1 MAETNELY
9 RLYQEVFF
17 KYYEP
22 LCRYAFNLVKEPHSC
37 EDIVQETFL
46 RVWEKKQNLIGSE
59 ELTWYLYT
67 AVRNNCLSF
76 LEKQKKT
83 VLGDVSSHEITEI
96 SYEQPQANA
105 IETDFDT
112 LLKNALVNL
121 PPKCREVFVLSR
133 VSGLTYKQIS
143 ESMGISI
150 KTVEN
155 QMGKALKIL
164 RAYIR
169 DKQGLYTIACLV
181 FVWYLYFYILTWGI

>member
-1 MAETNELY
+1 MQAPEQLY
-9 RLYQEVFF
+9 RKFQESFY
-17 KYYEP
+17 KHYEP
-22 LCRYAFNLVKEPHSC
+22 LCKYAFTIVKEPHSC

-76 LEKQKKT
+76 QEKKQKT
-83 VLGDVSSHEITEI
+83 VLGEVNEQEIVETPAERP
-96 SYEQPQANA
+96 QPPTK
-105 IETDFDT
+105 ETDFDT
-112 LLKNALVNL
+112 LLKDALDRL

-133 VSGLTYKQIS
+133 VSNLTYKQIGDS
-143 ESMGISI
+143 LGISV

-164 RAYIR
+164 RSYIR
-169 DKQGLYTIACLV
+169 QKQGLIIIACII
-181 FVWYLYFYILTWGI
+181 FWFLTS

>member
-1 MAETNELY
+1 MQEPEKLY
-9 RLYQEVFF
+9 RLFQETFY

-22 LCRYAFNLVKEPHSC
+22 LCKYAFTIVKESHSC

-67 AVRNNCLSF
+67 AIRNNCLSF
-76 LEKQKKT
+76 LEKKQKT
-83 VLGDVSSHEITEI
+83 VLGEFNGQEI
-96 SYEQPQANA
+96 
-105 IETDFDT
+105 IETPGERPPVPTNETDYDT
-112 LLKNALVNL
+112 LLKNALENL

-133 VSGLTYKQIS
+133 VSNLTYKQIS
-143 ESMGISI
+143 DSLGISI

-169 DKQGLYTIACLV
+169 QKQGLPV
-181 FVWYLYFYILTWGI
+181 ILCIFLLFLTS

>member
-1 MAETNELY
+1 MQAPEQLY
-9 RLYQEVFF
+9 RLFQETFY

-22 LCRYAFNLVKEPHSC
+22 LCKYAFTIVKEPHSC

-67 AVRNNCLSF
+67 AIRNNCLSF
-76 LEKQKKT
+76 LEKKQKT
-83 VLGDVSSHEITEI
+83 VLGDFNGQEV
-96 SYEQPQANA
+96 
-105 IETDFDT
+105 IETPGERPQPNIKEADYDT
-112 LLKNALVNL
+112 LLKNALDNL

-133 VSGLTYKQIS
+133 VSNLTYKQIS
-143 ESMGISI
+143 ESLGISI

-169 DKQGLYTIACLV
+169 QKQGSPVIACIIFL
-181 FVWYLYFYILTWGI
+181 FLTS

>member
-1 MAETNELY
+1 MAETEQLY
-9 RLYQEVFF
+9 RLYQEIFF

-22 LCRYAFNLVKEPHSC
+22 LCRYAFTLVKEQHSC

-46 RVWEKKQNLIGSE
+46 RVWEKKQNLIGSQ

-67 AVRNNCLSF
+67 AIRNNCLSF
-76 LEKQKKT
+76 LEKRQKT
-83 VLGDVSSHEITEI
+83 VLGEVSSHEITETP
-96 SYEQPQANA
+96 YERPAANTK
-105 IETDFDT
+105 ETDFDT
-112 LLKNALVNL
+112 LLKNALANL

-143 ESMGISI
+143 DSLGISI

-164 RAYIR
+164 RAYVR
-169 DKQGLYTIACLV
+169 EKQGLYSFIACLIAMLL
-181 FVWYLYFYILTWGI
+181 WS

>member
-1 MAETNELY
+1 MQEPEQLY
-9 RLYQEVFF
+9 RLFQETFY

-22 LCRYAFNLVKEPHSC
+22 LCKYAFTIVKEPHSC

-76 LEKQKKT
+76 QEKKHKT
-83 VLGDVSSHEITEI
+83 VLGDINEPGIVETPGERP
-96 SYEQPQANA
+96 QPTTK
-105 IETDFDT
+105 ETDFDT
-112 LLKNALVNL
+112 LLKDALDNL

-133 VSGLTYKQIS
+133 VSNLTYKQIS
-143 ESMGISI
+143 DSMGISI

-169 DKQGLYTIACLV
+169 QKQGFPVIACI
-181 FVWYLYFYILTWGI
+181 FFWILTS

>member
-1 MAETNELY
+1 MQEPEQLY
-9 RLYQEVFF
+9 RIFQEIFY

-22 LCRYAFNLVKEPHSC
+22 LCKYAFTIVKEPHSC

-67 AVRNNCLSF
+67 AIRNNCLSF
-76 LEKQKKT
+76 LEKKQKT
-83 VLGDVSSHEITEI
+83 VLGDFSSQEIVDTTPNDRPSPPAKE
-96 SYEQPQANA
+96 SDY
-105 IETDFDT
+105 DT
-112 LLKNALVNL
+112 LLKKALENL

-133 VSGLTYKQIS
+133 VSNLTYKQIS
-143 ESMGISI
+143 DSLGISI

-164 RAYIR
+164 RSYIR
-169 DKQGLYTIACLV
+169 QKQGLPI
-181 FVWYLYFYILTWGI
+181 ILCIIFLFLTS

>member
-1 MAETNELY
+1 MQEAEQLY
-9 RLYQEVFF
+9 RLFQETFY

-22 LCRYAFNLVKEPHSC
+22 LCKYAFTIVKEPHSC

-67 AVRNNCLSF
+67 AIRNNCLSF
-76 LEKQKKT
+76 LEKRQKT
-83 VLGDVSSHEITEI
+83 VLGDFNGQEIIVTPVERP
-96 SYEQPQANA
+96 QPGAKEA
-105 IETDFDT
+105 DYDT
-112 LLKNALVNL
+112 LLKAALDNL

-133 VSGLTYKQIS
+133 VSNLTYKQIS
-143 ESMGISI
+143 DSLGISI

-169 DKQGLYTIACLV
+169 GKQGLPVIVSIIFL
-181 FVWYLYFYILTWGI
+181 FLTS

>member
-1 MAETNELY
+1 MQEPEQLY
-9 RLYQEVFF
+9 RIFQETFY

-22 LCRYAFNLVKEPHSC
+22 LCKYAFTLVKEPHSC

-59 ELTWYLYT
+59 ELTWYMYT
-67 AVRNNCLSF
+67 AIRNNCLTF
-76 LEKQKKT
+76 LEKSKKT
-83 VLGDVSSHEITEI
+83 VLRDITGQEIADTTATDRPL
-96 SYEQPQANA
+96 QPVKESDYDA
-105 IETDFDT
+105 
-112 LLKNALVNL
+112 LLKKALENL

-133 VSGLTYKQIS
+133 VSNLTYKQIS
-143 ESMGISI
+143 DSLGISI

-169 DKQGLYTIACLV
+169 QKQGLYSFIIWI
-181 FVWYLYFYILTWGI
+181 FFFLYP

>member
-1 MAETNELY
+1 MQEPEQLY
-9 RLYQEVFF
+9 RIFQEIFY

-22 LCRYAFNLVKEPHSC
+22 LCKYAFTIVKEPHSC

-67 AVRNNCLSF
+67 AIRNNCLSF
-76 LEKQKKT
+76 LEKKQKT
-83 VLGDVSSHEITEI
+83 VLGDFNGKEIIDTPG
-96 SYEQPQANA
+96 EQPAPNA
-105 IETDFDT
+105 KETDYDT
-112 LLKNALVNL
+112 LLNKALENL

-133 VSGLTYKQIS
+133 VSNLTYKQIS
-143 ESMGISI
+143 ESLGISI

-164 RAYIR
+164 RSYIR
-169 DKQGLYTIACLV
+169 QKQDLPIILCTIFL
-181 FVWYLYFYILTWGI
+181 FLTS

>member
-1 MAETNELY
+1 MAEPEQLY
-9 RLYQEVFF
+9 RLFQETFY

-22 LCRYAFNLVKEPHSC
+22 LCKYAFTLVKEPHSC

-76 LEKQKKT
+76 LEKSQKT
-83 VLGDVSSHEITEI
+83 VLGEVPALEITQFLE
-96 SYEQPQANA
+96 ERVQP
-105 IETDFDT
+105 ITKEVDYDT
-112 LLKNALVNL
+112 LLKNALENL

-133 VSGLTYKQIS
+133 VSNLTYKQIS
-143 ESMGISI
+143 DSLGISI

-164 RAYIR
+164 RSYIR
-169 DKQGLYTIACLV
+169 QKQGLYGFLSFI
-181 FVWYLYFYILTWGI
+181 FMFLTM

>member
-1 MAETNELY
+1 MQEPEQLY
-9 RLYQEVFF
+9 RLFQETFY

-22 LCRYAFNLVKEPHSC
+22 LCKYAFTIVKEPHSC

-67 AVRNNCLSF
+67 AIRNNCLSF
-76 LEKQKKT
+76 LEKKQKT
-83 VLGDVSSHEITEI
+83 VLGEFNGQEI
-96 SYEQPQANA
+96 
-105 IETDFDT
+105 IETPGERPITNVPETDYDT
-112 LLKNALVNL
+112 LLKNALENL

-133 VSGLTYKQIS
+133 VSNLTYKQIS
-143 ESMGISI
+143 DSLGISI

-169 DKQGLYTIACLV
+169 QNQEIPAIV
-181 FVWYLYFYILTWGI
+181 SIFFMILTS